1 MHLLNPHHLT
11 RAGVTL
17 LLGSLILSG
26 FAVFA
31 ASSSG
36 TDRTASITVNRANKG
51 DQLQA
56 PTAVHQPSRAPAAAR
71 TGRPPFGCDPLFS
84 SIAEP
89 AQTRIYHRCTA

>member
-1 MHLLNPHHLT
+1 M
-11 RAGVTL
+11 
-17 LLGSLILSG
+17 LLGSLMLSG

-31 ASSSG
+31 ASSSDN
-36 TDRTASITVNRANKG
+36 DRTASITVNRANKG

-56 PTAVHQPSRAPAAAR
+56 SPAAQSRSPAAAR